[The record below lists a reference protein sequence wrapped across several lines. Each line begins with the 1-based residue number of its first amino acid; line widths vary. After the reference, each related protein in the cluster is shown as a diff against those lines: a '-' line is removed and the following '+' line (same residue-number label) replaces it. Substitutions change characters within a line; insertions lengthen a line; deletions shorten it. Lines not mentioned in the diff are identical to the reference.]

1 MVTSKS
7 TVHLELLSVL
17 RGSAGLCL
25 LSFFGSL
32 IYAELRLG
40 SADYEAFVILG
51 SLAGAAFGAALA
63 GIKHEQDWRAR
74 FFVLVATPLF
84 ALTLLMAV
92 TTLLGFL
99 FVSHVV
105 VALALL
111 VLISTLAGVGARALS
126 TYW

>member
-1 MVTSKS
+1 MVTLRN
-7 TVHLELLSVL
+7 TLRLEPLCVL
-17 RGSAGLCL
+17 RGSASLCL

-32 IYAELRLG
+32 VYAELWLG
-40 SADYEAFVILG
+40 SSDYEAFVVLG

-84 ALTLLMAV
+84 ALTLLAV
-92 TTLLGFL
+92 VTAVLGV
-99 FVSHVV
+99 FVSHIL
-105 VALALL
+105 VALTLL
-111 VLISTLAGVGARALS
+111 IMISTLSGVGARALS